1 MKSNW
6 LRTQNRWLCVMV
18 LVLVCIGAVFA
29 QGENAIAVDLIPLVK
44 GALASDSDT
53 DTSFFGITAAYE
65 RLVAIYYSIG
75 IEFDLYTGELN
86 DIDYQYIG
94 VAAAFRFYPMYA
106 DLEKFFLGA
115 SLGYNQ
121 QTLDEKKDVE
131 LGGFSGLFISLKAGY
146 KILLGDRFFFEPS
159 MSYTYSKTNTAFFGT
174 TPQNIGWQAGLR
186 IGFVF

>member
-1 MKSNW
+1 MKN
-6 LRTQNRWLCVMV
+6 NRFYIRP
-18 LVLVCIGAVFA
+18 LVCIVLALVCLGPVFA
-29 QGENAIAVDLIPLVK
+29 EGENGIGVDLIPLVK
-44 GALASDSDT
+44 GFLASDSDA
-53 DTSFFGITAAYE
+53 DTEFFGITAAYE
-65 RLVAIYYSIG
+65 RLVAEYFSIG
-75 IEFDLYTGELN
+75 VEFDLYTGELN

-94 VAAAFRFYPMYA
+94 IAAAFRFYPLMEY
-106 DLEKFFLGA
+106 LEKFFLGT

-121 QTLDEKKDVE
+121 QTLDGKKDVE

-159 MSYTYSKTNTAFFGT
+159 MSYTYSKTNEAFFGS